1 MTLPIGLR
9 QRKLEPFDSGNWF
22 PRERSRT
29 PELDSCA
36 DVRSDSRDVCV
47 QLYVEGSDTP
57 HTARQDV
64 CIRRSSYME
73 GLLRFKRTTNQEASV
88 CLKGIAPG
96 PAMALIKYF
105 QLDSRD
111 IKGLDTPDL
120 EMLMDL
126 FDLRELRQEELDD
139 NLLRTCGYCKVPY
152 RNKHNRPYS
161 CRRYTKDARG
171 LCSRC
176 FLTGYAC
183 KCETIQCP
191 HTEAEVD
198 S

>member
-1 MTLPIGLR
+1 MEYRR
-9 QRKLEPFDSGNWF
+9 Q
-22 PRERSRT
+22 RSRT
-29 PELDSCA
+29 PGGS
-36 DVRSDSRDVCV
+36 SDSRDVCV

-57 HTARQDV
+57 HRARKDV

-73 GLLRFKRTTNQEASV
+73 GLLRFKRTTNQEGSV
-88 CLKGIAPG
+88 SLDGIAQG

-105 QLDSRD
+105 QLDSKD
-111 IKGLDTPDL
+111 IKALPAPDL
-120 EMLMDL
+120 EMLMDV
-126 FDLRELRQEELDD
+126 FDLSELRQEELKAAKKEVDD

-152 RNKHNRPYS
+152 RNKDNRPYS
-161 CRRYTKDARG
+161 CRRHTKDATG

-176 FLTGYAC
+176 FLMGYAC
-183 KCETIQCP
+183 KCATIECP

>member
-1 MTLPIGLR
+1 MEYR
-9 QRKLEPFDSGNWF
+9 
-22 PRERSRT
+22 RERSRT
-29 PELDSCA
+29 PELYSYA
-36 DVRSDSRDVCV
+36 EVRSDSRDVCV
-47 QLYVEGSDTP
+47 ELYVEGSNTP
-57 HTARQDV
+57 HRARQDV

-88 CLKGIAPG
+88 RLVGIAQG

-111 IKGLDTPDL
+111 IKRLDTPDL

-126 FDLRELRQEELDD
+126 FDLKELRQEVALRDFEVFDA

-152 RNKHNRPYS
+152 RKKDNRTYS
-161 CRRYTKDARG
+161 CRRHTKDATG

-176 FLTGYAC
+176 FLRGYAC

-198 S
+198 SQWAAEALR